1 MIQFLRL
8 HGLAL
13 TCTAFPWFAMSC
25 LCKHCHALT
34 CTALLFLALFCLD
47 LHCLALP
54 CTASPWIALPCIDL
68 NFLALTCNTLSWLAL
83 PWFVLPCI
91 GWQCFAYIGLH
102 CLAFTCAALPWLT
115 LPCFNLSC
123 STSLCM
129 YRCKQCRHRQ
139 AKARKKTLINAAVV
153 WTLLMQAHIYNCC
166 IDWNQTVRQV
176 DGAIRTHP
184 SHHLNKLQQ
193 SILSI
198 NCMFRPKNKHYI
210 NYNQL
215 YALYSKVQKKF
226 FSTRYVETWG
236 QNAVEI

>member
-139 AKARKKTLINAAVV
+139 AKARKKTLINAALV
-153 WTLLMQAHIYNCC
+153 WTLLMQAHIYNIVASTGIKLC
-166 IDWNQTVRQV
+166 DKLTEQFVR
-176 DGAIRTHP
+176 IRLIT
-184 SHHLNKLQQ
+184 LT
-193 SILSI
+193 
-198 NCMFRPKNKHYI
+198 
-210 NYNQL
+210 NYNSQSSRL
-215 YALYSKVQKKF
+215 IVCFGRRINTTSIITSCMPFTQRSKRSSF
-226 FSTRYVETWG
+226 PRDT
-236 QNAVEI
+236 